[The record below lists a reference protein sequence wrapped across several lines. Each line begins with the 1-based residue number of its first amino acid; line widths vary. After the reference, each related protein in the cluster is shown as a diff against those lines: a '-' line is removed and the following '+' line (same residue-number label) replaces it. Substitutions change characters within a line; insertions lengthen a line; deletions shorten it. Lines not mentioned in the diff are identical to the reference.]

1 MKNNLK
7 IEIVKWIDGLSQLKN
22 IREKVFI
29 QEQKVTPQ
37 LEWDGMD
44 EKAIHFLV
52 FNDKAAI
59 GCARAIVIK
68 DHMQL
73 GRMAVLKEYRGQG
86 IGGALIEKAVTTAKL
101 NQLSAI
107 YISAQC
113 HAIDFYK
120 KFGFEVTSDIYLD
133 AEIPHRDMTLDF
145 YKYFLNDR
153 GNGCPFNMI

>member
-1 MKNNLK
+1 MENNLK
-7 IEIVKWIDGLSQLKN
+7 VEVVKWIDEYDSLTM

-29 QEQKVTPQ
+29 EEQKVTSQ

-44 EKAIHFLV
+44 KEAIHFLA
-52 FNDKAAI
+52 FKDEKAI
-59 GCARAIVIK
+59 GCARALVIEYC
-68 DHMQL
+68 MQL
-73 GRMAVLKEYRGQG
+73 GRIAVLKEYRGDG
-86 IGGALIEKAVTTAKL
+86 IGSALIEKAMTTAKL

-133 AEIPHRDMTLDF
+133 AEILHRDMTLNF
-145 YKYFLNDR
+145 
-153 GNGCPFNMI
+153 

>member
-7 IEIVKWIDGLSQLKN
+7 VEIVKWIDGHAQLKN

-29 QEQKVTPQ
+29 QEQKVTPE

-52 FNDKAAI
+52 FKDEEAI

-68 DHMQL
+68 SQMQL

-86 IGGALIEKAVTTAKL
+86 AGSTLIEKAIVTAKL
-101 NQLSAI
+101 KQLSGI
-107 YISAQC
+107 HISAQC
-113 HAIDFYK
+113 NAINFYV
-120 KFGFEVTSDIYLD
+120 KFGFEVMGDTYLD
-133 AEIPHRDMTLDF
+133 AEILHRDMTLEF
-145 YKYFLNDR
+145 
-153 GNGCPFNMI
+153 

>member
-7 IEIVKWIDGLSQLKN
+7 VEIVKWIDGHAQLKN

-29 QEQKVTPQ
+29 QEQKVTPE

-52 FNDKAAI
+52 FKDEEAI

-68 DHMQL
+68 SQMQL

-86 IGGALIEKAVTTAKL
+86 AGSILIEKAIVTAKL
-101 NQLSAI
+101 KQLSGI
-107 YISAQC
+107 HISAQC
-113 HAIDFYK
+113 NAINFYV
-120 KFGFEVTSDIYLD
+120 KFGFEVTGDTYLD
-133 AEIPHRDMTLDF
+133 AEILHRDMTLEF
-145 YKYFLNDR
+145 
-153 GNGCPFNMI
+153 

>member
-22 IREKVFI
+22 IRDKVFI

-86 IGGALIEKAVTTAKL
+86 IGGALIEKAMTIAKL

-145 YKYFLNDR
+145 
-153 GNGCPFNMI
+153 

>member
-7 IEIVKWIDGLSQLKN
+7 IEIVKWIDGPSQLKN

-86 IGGALIEKAVTTAKL
+86 IGGALIEKAMTIAKL

-145 YKYFLNDR
+145 
-153 GNGCPFNMI
+153 

>member
-86 IGGALIEKAVTTAKL
+86 IGSALLEKAMTIAKL

-113 HAIDFYK
+113 HAINFYK

-145 YKYFLNDR
+145 
-153 GNGCPFNMI
+153 

>member
-86 IGGALIEKAVTTAKL
+86 IGGALIEKAMTIAKL

-133 AEIPHRDMTLDF
+133 AEIPHRDMILDF
-145 YKYFLNDR
+145 
-153 GNGCPFNMI
+153 

>member
-73 GRMAVLKEYRGQG
+73 GRMAVLKEYRCQG
-86 IGGALIEKAVTTAKL
+86 IGSALIEKAMTIAKL

-120 KFGFEVTSDIYLD
+120 KFGFEVKSDIYLD

-145 YKYFLNDR
+145 
-153 GNGCPFNMI
+153 

>member
-7 IEIVKWIDGLSQLKN
+7 VEIVKWIDGHAQLKN

-29 QEQKVTPQ
+29 QEQKVTPE

-52 FNDKAAI
+52 FKDEEAI

-68 DHMQL
+68 SQMQL

-86 IGGALIEKAVTTAKL
+86 IGSTLIEKAIVTAKL
-101 NQLSAI
+101 KQLSGI
-107 YISAQC
+107 HISAQC
-113 HAIDFYK
+113 NAINFYV
-120 KFGFEVTSDIYLD
+120 KFGFEVMGDTYLD
-133 AEIPHRDMTLDF
+133 AEILHRDMTLEF
-145 YKYFLNDR
+145 
-153 GNGCPFNMI
+153 

>member
-7 IEIVKWIDGLSQLKN
+7 VEIAKWIDDHTQLKN

-29 QEQKVTPQ
+29 QEQKVTPE

-86 IGGALIEKAVTTAKL
+86 IGGALIEKAMTIAKL

-120 KFGFEVTSDIYLD
+120 KFGFEVKSDIYLD

-145 YKYFLNDR
+145 
-153 GNGCPFNMI
+153 